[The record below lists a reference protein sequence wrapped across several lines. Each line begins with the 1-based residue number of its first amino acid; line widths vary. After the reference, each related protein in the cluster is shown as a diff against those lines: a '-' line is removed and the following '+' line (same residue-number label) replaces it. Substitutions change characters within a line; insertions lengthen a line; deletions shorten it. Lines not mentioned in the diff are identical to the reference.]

1 MTLVMGLLMYL
12 VTTQNLAS
20 LSPRAFYCESK
31 HNGSM
36 LQVASFAMCGVAPP
50 N

>member
-31 HNGSM
+31 HNASM